1 MYPCRR
7 DFPRICIF
15 KTCINQHLGRWFP
28 FPLVA
33 DFLSLECSY
42 HEIPRS
48 LQINWTNGHVFL
60 VFRFSSLW
68 RESLI
73 QKEKHGSTATTNLLK
88 GHRFSCVQPHV
99 HEDGWNVYGG
109 GHAACLPVWKEN
121 SENTWQIT
129 GRVQKGCHNV
139 TLQVPFQWGFIT
151 EEDEN
156 SWHMTHRIPNRWL
169 PDNLQPKI

>member
-7 DFPRICIF
+7 DFPHICIF
-15 KTCINQHLGRWFP
+15 KTCVNQHLGRWFP
-28 FPLVA
+28 CPLVA

-109 GHAACLPVWKEN
+109 GHAACLPVVKLWKHV
-121 SENTWQIT
+121 NTWQIT

-139 TLQVPFQWGFIT
+139 TLQFQRGFIT
-151 EEDEN
+151 EDEN
-156 SWHMTHRIPNRWL
+156 SWHMTRRIPKRCL
-169 PDNLQPKI
+169 PWW